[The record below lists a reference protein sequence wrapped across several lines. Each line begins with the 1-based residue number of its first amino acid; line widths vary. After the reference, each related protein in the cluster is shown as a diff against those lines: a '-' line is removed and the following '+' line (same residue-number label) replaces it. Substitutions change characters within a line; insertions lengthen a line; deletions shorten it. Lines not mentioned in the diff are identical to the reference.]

1 MHVFLVLYSQT
12 NKATP
17 FIIPGSM
24 SPRRAVSSGTNKK
37 FVEENARRQLA
48 STSWQ
53 SQSDGG
59 NNLNVSVAEE
69 DGKNMSSVSG

>member
-1 MHVFLVLYSQT
+1 
-12 NKATP
+12 
-17 FIIPGSM
+17 M

-59 NNLNVSVAEE
+59 NNVSVAKE
-69 DGKNMSSVSG
+69 DGKIMSSVSG

>member
-1 MHVFLVLYSQT
+1 
-12 NKATP
+12 
-17 FIIPGSM
+17 M